1 MGTPEHQSNRSPS
14 TMESR
19 IFITHYVNPHQ
30 FWYKPFHPGSRKKQQ
45 KQLQDAID
53 EYCEQHYLNQSIG
66 HYEPVFGEVVA
77 FYDPSL
83 ARWTRCS
90 VDGVRVDGKGTQRYR
105 LWSIDEGCPKTVG
118 IEQLRP
124 LPDHFH
130 DRSTSGVKRGAIKNI
145 FPAQCV
151 FDPREEQLR
160 IMECGG
166 WAETANIMLR
176 SFIDSNQQLC
186 FISVT
191 PYTVGKESIHFGDL
205 LFVTKSK
212 TYNAANLLVENAM
225 GLTVEPKNFIIQ
237 MLEMDA
243 TFSTRPSSIVS
254 GSLSQGNSS
263 GDTYTIPVDQQRN
276 EGISLLNGVNER
288 EFDESVSMVGTGAQN
303 NQPVVVADPL
313 PVRQL
318 PPPSVP
324 VASTAASDRTPVP
337 REASKSSESSGSKKS
352 IGLAQKLKLLKAQ
365 KLKTA
370 SPNTSKERESSST
383 GTGSQ
388 ASGHHSNRDP
398 FEQIRKDAYALT
410 IDVGL
415 SEKAEYELLK
425 AAKATETST
434 AKVVEAPPME
444 HKPKVV
450 ENAAVVPTKA
460 VEPKAKTP
468 TKPMQVQ
475 VTPTKASPQPQ
486 KTTPSPAAINSTA
499 STEMTPP
506 SGAGGGSSLKQ
517 RLMQRIANAKAQQQ
531 SKQKQEPEQPQS
543 PELSFAPAGIT
554 NDQLIQRYLEQPTV
568 QSNAEMKK
576 FEKVIQGEKCI
587 FSRRSHYRVLVH
599 GAKTPKP
606 IDRIAAANFSPRVH
620 QELDQLGIKSLQRLQ
635 AYSWPH
641 ILRENSF
648 ICVNGA
654 STGKTFAYLPAVCS
668 VVQRQIEESLVEAAS
683 GPVAIIA
690 TYTSREVQRIAFF
703 CRKLLHSEA
712 HADLAVVECYGIRD
726 VTKACNLLYNGCA
739 ILVTT
744 APAYRRLYELAPE
757 AFARK
762 RIQTVVIDNLEEI
775 LPHFGPEL
783 QLLCKNCDKEGL
795 QMIVTAGYWMPM
807 LAKFLQR
814 YRNMVICIG
823 AFLEAAVYA
832 KARFVIQTFVGEER
846 KQTEL
851 IRHLK
856 QHDYRSER
864 TIVFGNDSDDL
875 VPIVNALR
883 QNSINHIVG
892 SERMVLQQH
901 AGFSNWDE
909 LQPGDMVVLV
919 CSDTVLGDLKI
930 SKAQHIIHYSLAATW
945 SSFTRRYACSF
956 GYYDCPYLPAK
967 GKEGGKGLASS
978 LVLLNEKN
986 NQQLPRLVDFLELH
1000 QEQIPE
1006 ELAVNAQKIRSILE
1020 SSRVASGRA
1029 VSMLCTYILGFAV
1042 CRAARNCVFRHT
1054 LTLDDLAP
1062 DGVPRSGKVRMKI
1075 CHVFSPAHFAARLE
1089 HHCPAGE
1096 SEWTVLNDTKRY
1108 MLQDMALQVY
1118 FNNESRHQMHGDPH
1132 RNDLCVVF
1140 EDQKYW
1146 RCQIVNYDETKT
1158 DNVEV
1163 QLLAIDT
1170 GRIMHMKAYA
1180 LLHLPEQFRALPAQA
1195 INVRLAAIVPH
1206 DYEQDWDKIAT
1217 NTVRRWIENYAT
1229 RPNCSI
1235 QGNVLLA
1242 LKDTVWVD
1250 ELYLVEELDGMK
1262 TTVTVERIR
1271 ASLIAK
1277 QYGVGDKES
1286 FERIRKLVRDCEK
1299 HGMQL
1304 LRREVEELERD
1315 GKAGAAAAMDD
1326 VLEMVEGVGEDELMR
1341 GGIGTGEISFDSNE
1355 TLKQLVHV
1363 DVPIKDDQGMRVS
1376 DDEHEKQNDS
1386 SESDDRGKQ
1395 ISDQEQGKEAEQMN
1409 TMESSATSDEI
1420 DNGKRQQTTI
1430 AHATPPAVP
1439 DDDDEGEVL
1448 QKLPEIVTTP
1458 AAEESFA
1465 EDTDIVQSKL
1475 MPIEADSTMSSSSS
1489 FELVS
1494 PAQEAT
1500 AQYQFDSLLVG
1511 KNYSV
1516 MIGHYL
1522 TPDNFYVSQS
1532 NRIREVD
1539 ALIKDFTKEPLTPL
1553 NHPRVGQ
1560 HCLALFENFY
1570 HRGRIVGV
1578 LPESR
1583 EVDVFLVDFGG
1594 TVRCR
1599 EIFKASDNLLSS
1611 VPFLAIKGSFAHI
1624 HPPGGATEWTGEVAD
1639 AIYDRWLE
1647 QHNQGT
1653 MYAIVTKVLPWVEQD
1668 GEQRIEGCH
1677 RYEMVLCDANSQDMF
1692 SIVSDIAYD
1701 GLAMWVGNEDGV
1713 SSTVPDTDEDDNF
1726 TQVNFTHEELM
1737 ELMQKASSAP
1747 RNGGATHGPAR
1758 AIKEAVPDS
1767 RCNAAE
1773 QLPVEKKVAGRSLE
1787 TSDDEKSAIR
1797 AARRQRRTLK
1807 ELRLDCDYRFPS
1819 TVWDQDEYFV
1829 VLHVHAPDVKRYNL
1843 TLTHTSLLLQFV
1855 REDEGERFVLG
1866 LTLRNPIV
1874 PRDSVHGVRGLTIV
1888 LRLRKLVPGL
1898 RWLTLDTL
1906 GSKRLRWV
1914 QFGRGGG
1921 AGDSSSDEM
1930 VKENRWKDLLRAHLD
1945 SSSVDSVGSGN
1956 EQTLQDDS
1964 DAEDEDGV
1972 FLGLN

>member
-19 IFITHYVNPHQ
+19 IFITHYINPHQ

-186 FISVT
+186 FTSVT

-225 GLTVEPKNFIIQ
+225 GLTVEPKNFIIHARNGCNV
-237 MLEMDA
+237 LH
-243 TFSTRPSSIVS
+243 PSSIVS

-303 NQPVVVADPL
+303 NQPVVAADPL
-313 PVRQL
+313 PVQQP

-324 VASTAASDRTPVP
+324 AASTAASDRTPVP

-365 KLKTA
+365 KLKAA

-668 VVQRQIEESLVEAAS
+668 VVQRQIEESLVKAAS

-690 TYTSREVQRIAFF
+690 TYTSREVQRIA
-703 CRKLLHSEA
+703 
-712 HADLAVVECYGIRD
+712 
-726 VTKACNLLYNGCA
+726 
-739 ILVTT
+739 
-744 APAYRRLYELAPE
+744 
-757 AFARK
+757 
-762 RIQTVVIDNLEEI
+762 
-775 LPHFGPEL
+775 
-783 QLLCKNCDKEGL
+783 
-795 QMIVTAGYWMPM
+795 
-807 LAKFLQR
+807 R

-1146 RCQIVNYDETKT
+1146 RCQIINYDETKT

-1195 INVRLAAIVPH
+1195 INVRFAAIVPH

-1229 RPNCSI
+1229 RPNCNI

-1277 QYGVGDKES
+1277 QYGVSDKES

-1315 GKAGAAAAMDD
+1315 GKAGAAAAMED
-1326 VLEMVEGVGEDELMR
+1326 VLEMVEGVGDDELMR

-1355 TLKQLVHV
+1355 TLKLLVHV

-1395 ISDQEQGKEAEQMN
+1395 ISDQEQGKEAEKMN
-1409 TMESSATSDEI
+1409 MTESSATSDEI

-1430 AHATPPAVP
+1430 AHATPPAVR

-1458 AAEESFA
+1458 AAEESIA

-1494 PAQEAT
+1494 PAQDAT

-1570 HRGRIVGV
+1570 HRGRIVSV

-1713 SSTVPDTDEDDNF
+1713 SSTVPDTDEDDHF

-1898 RWLTLDTL
+1898 RWPTLDTL

-1972 FLGLN
+1972 FLGLD